1 LPLILLTNI
10 LYASLVPNPN
20 LMMGGLALKKFEGC
34 FLTISVAVF
43 FSLFHTNSISSQDSF
58 HKKIVLKGFDGSPL
72 AFESKIPYSPK
83 KTCGGCHNYD
93 QITNGYHFQQ
103 GRTDGTGKIVISD
116 TFDPKYPWNLSS
128 GMYGKYMVASMD
140 LSQLAKKL
148 NQHPSEIDQ
157 PSFSFVQNCGACHPG
172 GGWGEYDRSGRL
184 YYDEESRKFGYD
196 DSEGSS
202 LLDGDYTPCSNGN
215 AHYGAPW
222 DQSGVS
228 EADCLICHL
237 KGYQW
242 KERGAVLRGKF
253 FKYGPTVG
261 AGWANMKLSQDE
273 SGNSKVDEVTVD
285 YPKKEVADFENLHL
299 QIVKRPPD
307 ENCWSCHAMADGNRR
322 GRQWNPEK
330 DVHKAKGLHCLSCHP
345 SGKEHNFAKGD
356 TLQQTVRNDLNN
368 SMHSCEDCHYKG
380 KDKKAPRYK
389 HPFSPR
395 HLKLIAC
402 QTCHIP
408 FLTTP
413 AELVY
418 EFASTGR
425 PLVYDTSKFLSNN
438 PLDPQRSVPGVDPN
452 IWYPAITKW
461 KGRIV
466 PVKSLAVSYWG
477 DLDPKTNVVKPIPLW
492 KVQELKKPPLKDD
505 NGDGIPEV
513 NSLDEIKT
521 FLKALKGDDKFGN
534 PVALHPV
541 LMKGGF
547 LYQPDKKGKV
557 EKIKHEQ
564 AEVLDFSLSHNVT
577 VGPDVIGARGCKEC
591 HSKNSSFFLRK
602 VLIDPCDE
610 KGKPVYIENWERSG
624 IDKEKLS
631 RLLMEQ

>member
-1 LPLILLTNI
+1 
-10 LYASLVPNPN
+10 
-20 LMMGGLALKKFEGC
+20 MGGLALKKFEGC
-34 FLTISVAVF
+34 LLTISVGLF
-43 FSLFHTNSISSQDSF
+43 FSLFHPPSISSQDSF

-103 GRTDGTGKIVISD
+103 GRTDGMGKIVISD

-128 GMYGKYMVASMD
+128 GLYGKYMVASMD

-148 NQHPSEIDQ
+148 NQHCSEIDKS
-157 PSFSFVQNCGACHPG
+157 SFSFVQNCGACHPG

-184 YYDEESRKFGYD
+184 YYDEESRKFGYE
-196 DSEGSS
+196 DSEGSP
-202 LLDGDYTPCSNGN
+202 LLDGDYTLCSNGSTY
-215 AHYGAPW
+215 YGAPW

-237 KGYQW
+237 KGYRW
-242 KERGAVLRGKF
+242 KERGATLKGKF

-285 YPKKEVADFENLHL
+285 YPKNEVADFENLHL
-299 QIVKRPPD
+299 QIVRRPPD

-330 DVHKAKGLHCLSCHP
+330 DVHKANGLHCLSCHP
-345 SGKEHNFAKGD
+345 SDKEHNFAKGN
-356 TLQQTVRNDLNN
+356 TLQQTIRNDLNH

-413 AELVY
+413 ADLVY
-418 EFASTGR
+418 EYASTGK
-425 PLVYDTSKFLSNN
+425 PLVYDTSKFLSND
-438 PLDPQRSVPGVDPN
+438 PLDPQRPVPGTDPN
-452 IWYPAITKW
+452 IWYPPITKW

-492 KVQELKKPPLKDD
+492 KIQELKKPPLKDD

-513 NSLDEIKT
+513 NSLVEIKA
-521 FLKALKGDDKFGN
+521 FLKVLKGDDKFGN

-547 LYQPDKKGKV
+547 LYQLDKKGKV

-564 AEVLDFSLSHNVT
+564 AEVIDFSLSHNVMS
-577 VGPDVIGARGCKEC
+577 GPDVIGARGCKKC

-602 VLIDPCDE
+602 VLIDPYDV
-610 KGKPVYIENWERSG
+610 KGKPVYIENWERLG
-624 IDKEKLS
+624 IDQEKLS
-631 RLLMEQ
+631 RLLMDQ